1 MVPMYMTSCL
11 GLVVEYHV
19 CVSVAMEVKKNI
31 HAQRC
36 VWCMHKLQVYI
47 IMTIGMNVYL

>member
-19 CVSVAMEVKKNI
+19 CVSVAMEVKKI
-31 HAQRC
+31 F
-36 VWCMHKLQVYI
+36 MH
-47 IMTIGMNVYL
+47 NVVSGVCTNYKCT